1 MSVTVYVPNDSAAI
15 GLGAN
20 ATAQAISKIAA
31 ERGISIR
38 LIRNGSRGLF
48 WLEPFVEVV
57 TTEDVSATDRSKR
70 TMSRLCSM
78 PSSFRGISSFAT
90 RRP

>member
-20 ATAQAISKIAA
+20 ATAQAISKMAA
-31 ERGISIR
+31 ERGIPIR
-38 LIRNGSRGLF
+38 VIRNGSRGLF

-57 TTEDVSATDRSKR
+57 TSEDASDMGRWKR
-70 TMSRLCSM
+70 RMSRLCSTPDFSM
-78 PSSFRGISSFAT
+78 EGPIVCE
-90 RRP
+90 